1 MDLSTSTV
9 LVTGAN
15 RGLGRALAAE
25 LLSRGA
31 TVYAAAR
38 NPGQVDLPG
47 AKPIPLDI
55 TDPASVA
62 AAAQATGDVTVL
74 INNAGSSTGTDLLT
88 GNVDD
93 IRLEMDTH
101 FLGTLS
107 VVRGFAPQIAANG
120 GGAILNIL
128 SALSWFSFP
137 ASGAYCAAKSAQWSL
152 TNALRLQ
159 LADQGIRVAGL
170 HVGYMD
176 TDMTRGVT
184 EPKSDPAD
192 IARIAADGIAAGA
205 YEIVAD
211 DISRQVQSG
220 LAQAS
225 QRSTPSCCPEA
236 VAL

>member
-1 MDLSTSTV
+1 MDLSASTV

-31 TVYAAAR
+31 SVYAAAR
-38 NPGQVDLPG
+38 NPDHVDLTG
-47 AKPIPLDI
+47 VKPIALDI
-55 TDPASVA
+55 TDPASIA

-88 GNVDD
+88 GDLDN

-101 FLGTLS
+101 YYGTLS
-107 VVRGFAPQIAANG
+107 VVRAFAPQIAANG

-137 ASGAYCAAKSAQWSL
+137 GSGAYCAAKSAQWSL
-152 TNALRLQ
+152 TNSLRLQ

-170 HVGYMD
+170 HVAYMD
-176 TDMTRGVT
+176 TDMTRAVT
-184 EPKSDPAD
+184 APKSAPAD
-192 IARIAADGIAAGA
+192 VARLAADGIANGA
-205 YEIVAD
+205 YEILAD
-211 DISRQVQSG
+211 DLSRQVQSG
-220 LAQAS
+220 LAGGAAALY
-225 QRSTPSCCPEA
+225 PE
-236 VAL
+236 LP